1 MFAWLRS
8 RPALLV
14 DDFHALLAEKSARW
28 YGACL
33 RITRDA
39 ALAEDAVQDAL
50 LKAWDKRAEFRGE
63 AELDTWIHRIAI
75 NAAIDLTRKRRGDG
89 VEAPPDD
96 LNESCGEGGPADAQA
111 AAELGQGL
119 DRGLRGLTD
128 LERQCFVLKHLEQWR
143 LIEIAEQLQTS
154 QDSIKQALFRG
165 LRKLRITLE
174 PWRSET

>member
-8 RPALLV
+8 RPRLLV

-33 RITRDA
+33 RITGDA
-39 ALAEDAVQDAL
+39 GLAEDAVQDAL

-63 AELDTWIHRIAI
+63 ADLDTWIHRIAI
-75 NAAIDLTRKRRGDG
+75 NAAIDLSRKRRGD
-89 VEAPPDD
+89 VLEATADAADPG
-96 LNESCGEGGPADAQA
+96 ESGPAEAHAVGELGEGLERAM
-111 AAELGQGL
+111 
-119 DRGLRGLTD
+119 RGLTD

-154 QDSIKQALFRG
+154 QDSIKQALFRA
-165 LRKLRITLE
+165 LRKLRVTLE
-174 PWRSET
+174 PWRSEA